1 MTTEEVKTLINEA
14 KNQDWVNKVSFRFY
28 NSKVGFDLTLK
39 GLSAIYEYADQQ
51 VAGWESKDGILPPTL
66 DIIKRKITS
75 FKAKILSFIQANLS
89 NSDINNLSGNW
100 TNQIVNSIT
109 GEYTPYSLSEID
121 FLIILNKSYPQYYP
135 SAYSFLL
142 VNSDF
147 PNQLS
152 NQNNFMG
159 TLMAYEFKTK
169 DSSEILSRKNAE
181 AESVINTKKDFEKY
195 LSSSEL
201 RINDLLKEINA
212 TKNAD
217 AENITLLLENKTKEF
232 DTWHNESQNAYKNFI
247 KESADQID
255 ILEESYSEKLKL
267 EAPSHYWQV
276 RSEKLKKE
284 GKTYMT
290 WMIGMIV
297 LGVVLLFVLLVCTPK
312 DLLESFFGD
321 NKLSAVRWSIVFV
334 VFISLI
340 VAGIR
345 MLSKLMF
352 SSFHLSRDA
361 EERQQLT
368 HVYLA
373 LIKDAKI
380 DKEERQLIM
389 QSLFSRADTGLLKE
403 DSAPTMPSGIDKIFK
418 G

>member
-1 MTTEEVKTLINEA
+1 MTTQEVRTLINEA
-14 KNQDWVNKVSFRFY
+14 KNIDWFNARNLRFY
-28 NSKVGFDLTLK
+28 NTKSQFDITLK
-39 GLSAIYEYADQQ
+39 GFAAIYEYTVQQ
-51 VAGWESKDGILPPTL
+51 SNGWEAKGDNLPQQLKNYRGKIQTL
-66 DIIKRKITS
+66 KVQ
-75 FKAKILSFIQANLS
+75 LQSFIKAHHTNAELNYL
-89 NSDINNLSGNW
+89 NSQWN
-100 TNQIVNSIT
+100 NQIESSFNS
-109 GEYTPYSLSEID
+109 EYVPYTLSEVD
-121 FLIILNKSYPQYYP
+121 FLIVLNESYPSYFQG
-135 SAYSFLL
+135 AYSFLL
-142 VNSDF
+142 VNGNF
-147 PNQLS
+147 PDQLN

-159 TLMAYEFKTK
+159 TMMAYEFKTK
-169 DSSEILSRKNAE
+169 DSSEILARKNAE
-181 AESVINTKKDFEKY
+181 AQSVINTKKDFEKY

-201 RINDLLKEINA
+201 SINEMLEAFKAQKKHSDDLDLELFAKKTATFEQWENTSKESFE
-212 TKNAD
+212 K
-217 AENITLLLENKTKEF
+217 LL
-232 DTWHNESQNAYKNFI
+232 NESTTNISQ
-247 KESADQID
+247 
-255 ILEESYSEKLKL
+255 LEESYSEKLKL
-267 EAPSHYWQV
+267 EAPSHYWQI
-276 RSEKLKKE
+276 RSEKLKAE
-284 GKTYMT
+284 GKTYMN

-297 LGVVLLFVLLVCTPK
+297 LGVILLFVLLVCTPK

-403 DSAPTMPSGIDKIFK
+403 DSAPTMPSGIEKLIR
-418 G
+418 